1 MKYNHENLVKVLNEN
16 FGTEFKTVDSP
27 LTGEIL
33 DINTND
39 INHAVILFS
48 TVLNITHGST
58 GERDLYKLLQEYLT
72 NSEKQKAINEIL

>member
-1 MKYNHENLVKVLNEN
+1 MKYTHENLVKILNEN

-33 DINTND
+33 NIDIND
-39 INHAVILFS
+39 INHAVILF
-48 TVLNITHGST
+48 TNILNINSGST

-72 NSEKQKAINEIL
+72 NSDKQKAINEIL